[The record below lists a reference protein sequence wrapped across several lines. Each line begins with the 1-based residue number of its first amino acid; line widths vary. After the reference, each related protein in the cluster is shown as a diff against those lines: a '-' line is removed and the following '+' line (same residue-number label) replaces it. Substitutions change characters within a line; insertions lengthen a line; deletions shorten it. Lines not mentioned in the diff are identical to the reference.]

1 MSNQEKLEAIKD
13 DTKDDDHASKAHEQM
28 LDSLMEKIKVIHNDG
43 VLTTTMP
50 TTATTA
56 ASGRFTN
63 TVKKGALD
71 TKFELQLKD
80 ASFTYF

>member
-13 DTKDDDHASKAHEQM
+13 DTKNDDHASKAHEQM

-50 TTATTA
+50 TTTA

-71 TKFELQLKD
+71 TKFKLHSKD
-80 ASFTYF
+80 ASFTDF